1 MKDVIV
7 IAIWELA
14 ESVVT
19 RSVVVD
25 NKTKELKMNGRKPNK
40 LIIPESLIDMKLLR
54 KVKSIGSYNCK
65 VVRAIGK

>member
-54 KVKSIGSYNCK
+54 KVKSIGAYNCK

>member
-40 LIIPESLIDMKLLR
+40 LIIPESLIDRKLLR
-54 KVKSIGSYNCK
+54 KVKSIGAYNCK